1 MCCGHV
7 LPCLLYPVVAP
18 DGQWWEEEKHR
29 KTWKRVCSVRII
41 VQNPGGSGGALREA
55 DKYAIYVGDDSTPAF
70 FFASLSYLP
79 KYFMHIPPWAS
90 IRFVSFLICC
100 CLYST
105 GPQNSAKWKSYLRT
119 CYNAMQWH
127 ALWCKC
133 CIRSMISK
141 DYTILLT
148 RKSETIEDWINV
160 REPVQLHC

>member
-1 MCCGHV
+1 MS
-7 LPCLLYPVVAP
+7 CLVSYI
-18 DGQWWEEEKHR
+18 QWWHQMGNGEKKKKHQ
-29 KTWKRVCSVRII
+29 KSWKRVFMHNSAKSGRIRR
-41 VQNPGGSGGALREA
+41 GGSERPTNMQFMLVMTRHQL
-55 DKYAIYVGDDSTPAF
+55 F

>member
-7 LPCLLYPVVAP
+7 LPCLLYSVVAP
-18 DGQWWEEEKHR
+18 DGQWWEEEKHQ
-29 KTWKRVCSVRII
+29 KSWKRVSKHNSAKSGRIRR
-41 VQNPGGSGGALREA
+41 GGSERPTNMQFMLVMTRHQL
-55 DKYAIYVGDDSTPAF
+55 F

>member
-1 MCCGHV
+1 MLWTCPALSLISSGGTRWAMV
-7 LPCLLYPVVAP
+7 RRK
-18 DGQWWEEEKHR
+18 KHQ
-29 KTWKRVCSVRII
+29 KSWKRVCMHNSAKSGRR
-41 VQNPGGSGGALREA
+41 GGSERPTNMQFMLVMTRHQL
-55 DKYAIYVGDDSTPAF
+55 F

>member
-1 MCCGHV
+1 MS
-7 LPCLLYPVVAP
+7 CLVSYI
-18 DGQWWEEEKHR
+18 QWWHQMGNGEKKKHQ
-29 KTWKRVCSVRII
+29 KSKKRVCTHNSAKSGRIRR
-41 VQNPGGSGGALREA
+41 GGSERPTNMQFMLVMTRHQL
-55 DKYAIYVGDDSTPAF
+55 F
-70 FFASLSYLP
+70 MFASLSYLP